1 MEWPT
6 TSNRRPNVRT
16 GKKRRKTQAEGRRWD
31 AVELVGG
38 SAGAATLVEDERS
51 GLQWT
56 FVSKDDGHP
65 KICSL
70 GPHLRVFPETKP
82 PEVTH
87 PEATSRK
94 LAEQGAMFL
103 RSSFPDLDIPI
114 ELIEDEYK
122 DLAAKSKD
130 SSDRSYGNRITHVKV
145 QDEDGAVMDLLAFPS
160 GQLGDQLN
168 LSPFH
173 VQSDSTLVFCPSAS
187 GSASF
192 RTPIQQIEGSST
204 PSPLSLV
211 VRDFTSV
218 SFLQITAST
227 VRGGAPS
234 LQPVE
239 LAFMGP
245 EDTSDKTIADMSMK
259 PSGSSVLFVN
269 AIGELYAASIND
281 AGSFSL
287 TFVCATRSDELSIQ
301 ESDSWRVKWSSNE
314 SQAFAT
320 SDSAL
325 YQVHIRSR
333 KSLCEWHPRE
343 DDGKITSVTE
353 SSDGS
358 LICVTTTLK
367 MMWFDSSDIKR
378 PLMTWKHERQPNV
391 SLKTLSVTVG
401 SFPVWILQSRESG
414 VTAIYDV
421 SREEGN
427 LIYSWR
433 KPYSLD
439 GTGFFRPSSPR
450 AGTCLMPIPGC
461 EPETFALFEL
471 SERGAIYQT
480 LLQLNDT
487 SVASNAMEVRD
498 VLGLKWDAR
507 LENLA
512 STELRAN
519 VGALGQK
526 KKITIDL
533 SRLYKRLFI
542 CKEPNIVNDEEYS
555 ATARSVNDR
564 IIAYLKAGDATQE
577 PNMFTT
583 FDLTFRTSVA
593 PRRGR
598 SSFLS
603 GTDLHGP
610 LLARHMHPDDIP
622 IQLIKNSALWRHNH
636 HKTLQNLDPYF
647 PSDFANMA
655 DYLSQFN
662 TIGSTERPL
671 PENVLRI
678 QQKVCERLALDFRLS
693 MDIFSWRGFQSS
705 ITNPESNSP
714 EESLDST
721 PSQPDSPA
729 ANHTTPPLPLTF
741 SFLRPAFSETGKA
754 GVSNGE
760 QPVPIGVRL
769 LLQEWTIGENPRSY
783 KYKDPYTSRETSDN
797 ESESELFGSGKVRDR
812 GAKSKMKLG
821 VSGGIPALQPSQ
833 PPRIMSSQTQTQ
845 PPAFLQR
852 ARSLERDLAPPRFG
866 TQLPASQK
874 QSGFSQELLPA
885 TQPVAG
891 PFASRAN
898 GAKKPKKRTGG
909 F

>member
-38 SAGAATLVEDERS
+38 SAGAATLVEDETG

-56 FVSKDDGHP
+56 FVSKDDEHP
-65 KICSL
+65 KIYSL
-70 GPHLRVFPETKP
+70 RPHLRVFPETKP

-122 DLAAKSKD
+122 DLEAKSKD
-130 SSDRSYGNRITHVKV
+130 SSDRSYGNRIAHVKV
-145 QDEDGAVMDLLAFPS
+145 QDEDGAAMDLLAFPS

-173 VQSDSTLVFCPSAS
+173 LQSDSTLVFCPSAS

-218 SFLQITAST
+218 SFLQITTST
-227 VRGGAPS
+227 VRGGAPR

-245 EDTSDKTIADMSMK
+245 EATFDKTIADMSMK
-259 PSGSSVLFVN
+259 PSGSSVLLVN
-269 AIGELYAASIND
+269 TIGEIYAASIND
-281 AGSFSL
+281 SGSFSL
-287 TFVCATRSDELSIQ
+287 TFVCALIPEDTPAR
-301 ESDSWRVKWSSNE
+301 ESDSWRVKWASNE

-320 SDSAL
+320 SDTTL

-333 KSLCEWHPRE
+333 KSLCEWHARE
-343 DDGKITSVTE
+343 DDGKITSVAE
-353 SSDGS
+353 ASNGS

-401 SFPVWILQSRESG
+401 SFPIWILQSRESG
-414 VTAIYDV
+414 VTTVYDV
-421 SREEGN
+421 SREEGK

-439 GTGFFRPSSPR
+439 GSGFFTPSYPR
-450 AGTCLMPIPGC
+450 AGSCVMPIHGY

-471 SERGAIYQT
+471 SEGGAIYQT
-480 LLQLNDT
+480 LFQVNDK
-487 SVASNAMEVRD
+487 SVTFHALEVRD
-498 VLGLKWDAR
+498 VVGLKWDAR
-507 LENLA
+507 LESLA

-542 CKEPNIVNDEEYS
+542 CKEPGAANEEEDY
-555 ATARSVNDR
+555 ATARSMNDR
-564 IIAYLKAGDATQE
+564 MIAYLKGGDATQE
-577 PNMFTT
+577 PNLLTT
-583 FDLTFRTSVA
+583 FDLIFKSSTA

-610 LLARHMHPDDIP
+610 LLTRRIHPDDIP
-622 IQLIKNSALWRHNH
+622 VQLISNSALWHHNH
-636 HKTLQNLDPYF
+636 HQTLQYLDPYF
-647 PSDFANMA
+647 PPDVANMPE
-655 DYLSQFN
+655 YLSQFD
-662 TIGSTERPL
+662 TVGSTQRPL

-678 QQKVCERLALDFRLS
+678 QQKACERLALDFGLS
-693 MDIFSWRGFQSS
+693 LDIFSWRGFQSTPTS
-705 ITNPESNSP
+705 LESNSP
-714 EESLDST
+714 EESLEPS

-729 ANHTTPPLPLTF
+729 ANHTTPPPPITF

-754 GVSNGE
+754 DVSNGE
-760 QPVPIGVRL
+760 QPVPMSVRL
-769 LLQEWTIGENPRSY
+769 LLQEWTIGANPRSY
-783 KYKDPYTSRETSDN
+783 MYKDPYTTREASDN
-797 ESESELFGSGKVRDR
+797 ESESELLGPGRARDR
-812 GAKSKMKLG
+812 GAKSKMKLAVG
-821 VSGGIPALQPSQ
+821 GGIPALQASQ

-845 PPAFLQR
+845 PPAILQR
-852 ARSLERDLAPPRFG
+852 ARSLERDLAPLRFG

-898 GAKKPKKRTGG
+898 SAKKPKKRTGG